1 MFATSTE
8 VLYARVAS
16 FVSRENT
23 LRQSLGRCARLALK
37 AKLGAYRYMEV
48 AKDGPM
54 SGTKEWDDVKDK
66 YGNAGGA
73 N

>member
-1 MFATSTE
+1 M
-8 VLYARVAS
+8 
-16 FVSRENT
+16 
-23 LRQSLGRCARLALK
+23 K

>member
-1 MFATSTE
+1 
-8 VLYARVAS
+8 
-16 FVSRENT
+16 
-23 LRQSLGRCARLALK
+23 
-37 AKLGAYRYMEV
+37 MEV